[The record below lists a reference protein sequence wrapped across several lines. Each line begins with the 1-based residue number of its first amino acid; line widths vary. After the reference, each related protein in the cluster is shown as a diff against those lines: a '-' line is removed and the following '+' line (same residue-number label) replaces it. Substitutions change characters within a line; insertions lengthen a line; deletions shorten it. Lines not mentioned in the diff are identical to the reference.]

1 MKKFLTFVLV
11 LVAVLSVSSVALAA
25 EKTVPYNASNTALV
39 NGKALFNTIMTASDG
54 DTIKVPAGIYEL
66 TDGETSRIAG
76 KSVTLVGEGEGVTT
90 LKGEKYGLVIQNTAG
105 NHVDFTI
112 KNMTIESLHSWGHS
126 IYVKGDTAV
135 NLENVTLTNP
145 GTTVI
150 LVESI
155 NCVEDAGGNDVFED
169 NITAS
174 VNAKG
179 VTIDSGDTVEMETKP
194 NSGISDPA
202 AAGMNTRAEFTYSSD
217 CKNIT
222 DDICKSRSSNLGFDN
237 VFVNGKCINPAVAQI
252 GDTKYTSLQDAI
264 NAAQDA
270 ARTQPETVTIKL
282 LADVSK
288 DVTIKQEENLNLVI
302 DGDDHKMTG
311 TINIYG
317 DSRYTGAE
325 TLTIQNIAFEK
336 DSGDAIW
343 SDSTDG
349 DKRYAHNVF
358 IKDCTFTGDA
368 IVGTRIRQGYNI
380 NVIGCEMTSG
390 HSLMQNTN
398 NTGITVR
405 DTTIKNATEGGL
417 NLFASTGVL
426 VEGCDITAKDYGVR
440 VNADGSGDATI
451 KDTKIDAEQPVIVRY
466 NTGSYDLTAKEGNVF
481 TVGEGKSPVNIEDS
495 SKVTYTDNFVAMNG
509 TTNTYYNSWDKAI
522 ADAKP
527 GETVYHVENGDIIQ
541 DGAETIPVPEDE
553 PTKKP
558 ASSGIKVTY
567 NGGNSFSTSKSAV
580 PTSVEIDGVAVGFT
594 GDGKLFTVNSI
605 PAGAKWVTVRWNS
618 TSVTTNFTP
627 NGAYFAEVEIPKTG
641 DASLWAAVAEFLGF

>member
-11 LVAVLSVSSVALAA
+11 LVAVLSVSNVALATTV
-25 EKTVPYNASNTALV
+25 EVPWDSSKTVEQNGDVLYKAIETA
-39 NGKALFNTIMTASDG
+39 ADG
-54 DTIKVPAGIYEL
+54 DTITIAAGTYKL
-66 TDGETSRIAG
+66 NTDSKSRIIG
-76 KSVTLVGEGEGVTT
+76 KSLTLVGAGETET
-90 LKGEKYGLVIQNTAG
+90 IIESTKYGFVLQGHPDKPITYTLQ
-105 NHVDFTI
+105 
-112 KNMTIESLHSWGHS
+112 NMTVKGGTGQPL
-126 IYVKGDTAV
+126 YVKGNTTV
-135 NLENVTLTNP
+135 NLENVVLTHP
-145 GTTVI
+145 GKTAI
-150 LVESI
+150 LIDSANKNTDGVCEP
-155 NCVEDAGGNDVFED
+155 G
-169 NITAS
+169 ITAT
-174 VNAKG
+174 VNATN
-179 VTIDSGDTVEMETKP
+179 VTVDPDDTIEMLAKPCTSIPETETMRSYAKFYF
-194 NSGISDPA
+194 SD
-202 AAGMNTRAEFTYSSD
+202 N
-217 CKNIT
+217 CKNILEKNIVPQDNYNKGT
-222 DDICKSRSSNLGFDN
+222 DNLFAN
-237 VFVNGKCINPAVAQI
+237 EKCINPSVAQI

-288 DVTIKQEENLNLVI
+288 NVTIKQEENLNLVI
-302 DGDDHKMTG
+302 DGDGHKMTG

-417 NLFASTGVL
+417 NLFASTVVR

-522 ADAKP
+522 ADANP
-527 GETVYHVENGDIIQ
+527 GETVYPVENGNINE
-541 DGAETIPVPEDE
+541 DGAETIPE
-553 PTKKP
+553 PTAPTKP
-558 ASSGIKVTY
+558 SGSGIKVTY

-580 PTSVEIDGVAVGFT
+580 PTSVEIDGVPVPFS

-618 TSVTTNFTP
+618 TSVTVNFTP